1 MRQRAFVRATWLAA
15 LLVVAACSARAPWD
29 EAPPAALAVVA
40 AASRDEVGLLEEFEV
55 TVDLFR
61 RADLPTEFR
70 PKVPDGFSGSV
81 AIEPERELGHG
92 MWRRARLRLRRTGDA
107 GEVAIE
113 PFVAQSDDKTASA
126 QSDPIR
132 VRVRPALVEGD
143 GADVE
148 EPSPLLASS
157 EPLPWLWIAAI
168 ALAALLLLG
177 GVFFASR
184 ARRRFELLP
193 TPPEP
198 AHLRALRELAWLRDL
213 PRRTPA
219 QVDAYYVG
227 VSQVL
232 RVYLEER
239 FALRAPE
246 RTTEEFLAE
255 VERGGP
261 LSAAHC
267 IVLKQ
272 FLGQCDLV
280 KFALH
285 SPTEQQHMEAMA
297 VAETFV
303 TATCEQDGPPPL
315 PGAQSRGGAS

>member
-1 MRQRAFVRATWLAA
+1 MTQRASVRAALLAA
-15 LLVVAACSARAPWD
+15 LLAFSACFARAPWD

-40 AASRDEVGLLEEFEV
+40 AVSRDEVGLLEEFEV

-70 PKVPDGFSGSV
+70 PKVPDGFAGSV
-81 AIEPERELGHG
+81 SIEPERELGHG
-92 MWRRARLRLRRTGDA
+92 RWRRARLQLRRTGEA
-107 GEVAIE
+107 GDVAIE

-126 QSDPIR
+126 QSDPVRI
-132 VRVRPALVEGD
+132 RVRPALVEGD
-143 GADVE
+143 GTDVE

-168 ALAALLLLG
+168 ALAAFLLLG
-177 GVFFASR
+177 VAFVASR
-184 ARRRFELLP
+184 GRRRFELLP

-198 AHLRALRELAWLRDL
+198 AHLRALRELARLRAA
-213 PRRTPA
+213 PRATPE

-227 VSQVL
+227 VSHAL
-232 RVYLEER
+232 RVYLEDR

-303 TATCEQDGPPPL
+303 MATREEDGPPPL
-315 PGAQSRGGAS
+315 PGAQPRGGIS

>member
-1 MRQRAFVRATWLAA
+1 MTKRPVVRGVRACQFAA
-15 LLVVAACSARAPWD
+15 LLASAACGARAPWE

-40 AASRDEVGLLEEFEV
+40 KSSRDEVGLLEEFEI
-55 TVDLFR
+55 TVDAFR
-61 RADLPTEFR
+61 RADLPAQFQPT
-70 PKVPDGFSGSV
+70 VPEGFVGSV

-92 MWRRARLRLRRTGDA
+92 RWRRARIVLRRTAAAGDV
-107 GEVAIE
+107 EIP
-113 PFVAQSDDKTASA
+113 PFVAQADDKTASA

-132 VRVRPALVEGD
+132 IRVRPALVEGD

-148 EPSPLLASS
+148 EPSPLLASA
-157 EPLPWLWIAAI
+157 EPLPWMWFVAI
-168 ALAALLLLG
+168 ALAALLALG
-177 GVFFASR
+177 IAFVASR

-193 TPPEP
+193 IPKEP

-239 FALRAPE
+239 FSLRAPE

-272 FLGQCDLV
+272 FLSQCDLV

-285 SPTEQQHMEAMA
+285 SPTESQHLEAMA
-297 VAETFV
+297 VAEAFV
-303 TATCEQDGPPPL
+303 LATRDEGGPL
-315 PGAQSRGGAS
+315 PVGGEP